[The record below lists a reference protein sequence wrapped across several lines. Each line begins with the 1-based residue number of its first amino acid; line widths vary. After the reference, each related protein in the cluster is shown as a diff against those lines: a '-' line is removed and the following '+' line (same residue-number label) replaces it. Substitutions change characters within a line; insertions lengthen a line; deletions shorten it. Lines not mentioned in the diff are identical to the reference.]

1 MINLMPNNTM
11 EQAPIQTTELYTLQL
26 PSTRESITLLENLIE
41 EIADKFQISDDT
53 FANMMTCLNE
63 IVINAIVHGNK
74 LDPNKKVIV
83 NAEVDGKRAVWTVTD
98 EGPGFDYV
106 HLADPTAPENL
117 ESLTGRG
124 VFIVKH
130 LADQCVF
137 NGPGN
142 EVELLFK
149 I

>member
-1 MINLMPNNTM
+1 MQEANLQDTD
-11 EQAPIQTTELYTLQL
+11 LYTLQL
-26 PSTRESITLLENLIE
+26 QSVPESITILENLIE
-41 EIADKFQISDDT
+41 EIADKYKISDDV

-63 IVINAIVHGNK
+63 ALNNAMIHGNK
-74 LDPNKKVIV
+74 QDPNKKVII
-83 NAEVDGKRAVWTVTD
+83 NAEVDGRRITWTVTD
-98 EGPGFDYV
+98 EGEGFDYV

-117 ESLTGRG
+117 EALTGRG
-124 VFIVKH
+124 VFIIKH

-137 NGPGN
+137 NAAGN

>member
-1 MINLMPNNTM
+1 MSTLMQNNMQQANLQDTD
-11 EQAPIQTTELYTLQL
+11 LYTLQL
-26 PSTRESITLLENLIE
+26 QSVPESITILENLIE
-41 EIADKFQISDDT
+41 EIADKYKISDDV

-63 IVINAIVHGNK
+63 ALNNAMIHGNK
-74 LDPNKKVIV
+74 QDPNKKVII
-83 NAEVDGKRAVWTVTD
+83 NAEVDGRRITWTVTD
-98 EGPGFDYV
+98 EGEGFDYV

-117 ESLTGRG
+117 EALTGRG
-124 VFIVKH
+124 VFIIKH

-137 NGPGN
+137 NAAGN

>member
-1 MINLMPNNTM
+1 MPNSM
-11 EQAPIQTTELYTLQL
+11 EEANVQDAKLYTLQL
-26 PSTRESITLLENLIE
+26 PSKEESITQLELLIENL
-41 EIADKFQISDDT
+41 SDAYNVGEDT

-63 IVINAIVHGNK
+63 ALINAIKHGNK
-74 LDPNKKVIV
+74 MDSAKKVII
-83 NAEVDGKRAVWTVTD
+83 NAEVDGKRIIWTVTD

-124 VFIVKH
+124 VFIMKH
-130 LADQCVF
+130 LADQCIF
-137 NGPGN
+137 NTSGN
-142 EVELLFK
+142 EVELHFK

>member
-1 MINLMPNNTM
+1 MQQANL
-11 EQAPIQTTELYTLQL
+11 QTTDLYTLQL
-26 PSTRESITLLENLIE
+26 QSVPESITTMENLIE
-41 EIADKFQISDDT
+41 EIADKYKVTEDV

-63 IVINAIVHGNK
+63 ALNNAILHGNK
-74 LDPNKKVIV
+74 QDPNKKVII
-83 NAEVDGKRAVWTVTD
+83 NAEVDGRRISWTITD
-98 EGPGFDYV
+98 EGEGFDYV

-117 ESLTGRG
+117 EALTGRG
-124 VFIVKH
+124 VFIIKH

-137 NGPGN
+137 NAAGN

>member
-1 MINLMPNNTM
+1 MN
-11 EQAPIQTTELYTLQL
+11 QAPIQTTELYTLQL
-26 PSTRESITLLENLIE
+26 PSARDSITLLETLIE
-41 EIADKFQISDDT
+41 EIADKHHISDDT

-63 IVINAIVHGNK
+63 VVINAIVHGNK
-74 LDPNKKVIV
+74 SDPAKKVIV
-83 NAEVDGKRAVWTVTD
+83 NAEVDTKRAVWTVTD
-98 EGPGFDYV
+98 EGEGFDYV

-117 ESLTGRG
+117 ENLSGRG

-137 NGPGN
+137 NAAGN